1 MLHIFKTKGE
11 LLKATLLCL
20 GSLSACQSEQPE
32 NLATADHS
40 NVEEA
45 KPPLPIVEAPFN
57 RARLLFT
64 VARAASSHSAGADDT
79 DVQRTL
85 DGKRFEVR
93 LRFGCNGQGPGHG
106 DHGWSVDPDGRTL
119 RVRVVPT
126 LSLNDDVVRGLASVE
141 TEAAGGF
148 WLPRPWLLNA
158 TCPRAQPDA
167 TSENGSASKAGDDSA
182 QVPTRSDQPGPVPQ
196 RIGIVQ
202 FFTPD
207 DSRTGRRM
215 DQPFEAVKQLKEGD
229 RIAERGYNLVLAG
242 RLRARGDG
250 RVILCTGNGQDR
262 PPDCVVSA
270 DIDRLW
276 IEQPD
281 NKGVVAE
288 WSV

>member
-1 MLHIFKTKGE
+1 MLNIFKAKGA
-11 LLKATLLCL
+11 LVTAALLCL
-20 GSLSACQSEQPE
+20 GSLSACQSEPPE
-32 NLATADHS
+32 DLNSDEQS
-40 NVEEA
+40 NVEA
-45 KPPLPIVEAPFN
+45 KPPLPIVEVPFN
-57 RARLLFT
+57 RTRLLFT

-93 LRFGCNGQGPGHG
+93 LRFGCDGQGPEHG

-119 RVRVVPT
+119 RVRVVPN
-126 LSLNDDVVRGLASVE
+126 LSLDDEVVGSLASVE

-158 TCPRAQPDA
+158 TCPRAQPDL
-167 TSENGSASKAGDDSA
+167 TSGNGSSPIAANDA
-182 QVPTRSDQPGPVPQ
+182 EQVPTRSDLPDPVLQ

-202 FFTPD
+202 FFGSD

-215 DQPFEAVKQLKEGD
+215 DQPFEAVKQLKDGESIGSQ
-229 RIAERGYNLVLAG
+229 GFNLVLAG
-242 RLRARGDG
+242 RLRVHSDG
-250 RVILCTGNGQDR
+250 RVIRCVGSGRDR

-270 DIDRLW
+270 DIDRVW

-281 NKGVVAE
+281 TKGVVAE

>member
-1 MLHIFKTKGE
+1 MLNIFKAKGA
-11 LLKATLLCL
+11 LLTTALLCL
-20 GSLSACQSEQPE
+20 GALSGCQSEQPA
-32 NLATADHS
+32 NLESDDQS
-40 NVEEA
+40 NIEEA
-45 KPPLPIVEAPFN
+45 KPPLPVVEAPFN
-57 RARLLFT
+57 RPRLLFT

-93 LRFGCNGQGPGHG
+93 LRFGCDGQGPGHG

-126 LSLNDDVVRGLASVE
+126 LSLDDEVVRSLASAE

-158 TCPRAQPDA
+158 ACPKAQPGL
-167 TSENGSASKAGDDSA
+167 TSENGTAPRAANDA
-182 QVPTRSDQPGPVPQ
+182 EQVPTRSDLPDPALQH
-196 RIGIVQ
+196 IGIVQ
-202 FFTPD
+202 FFASD

-215 DQPFEAVKQLKEGD
+215 DQPFEAVKQLKDGD
-229 RIAERGYNLVLAG
+229 RIGGQGYNLVLAG

-250 RVILCTGNGQDR
+250 RVILCAGSGRDR

-270 DIDRLW
+270 DIDRVW
-276 IEQPD
+276 IEQPED
-281 NKGVVAE
+281 KAVVAE